1 VSYRVWS
8 KKNIITLPQAK
19 RLLLAALAEETLT
32 IKKAIEIANYHLRR
46 NEIARLSCRK
56 RKLAMFLKK

>member
-1 VSYRVWS
+1 LEKENV
-8 KKNIITLPQAK
+8 KFLLQAP
-19 RLLLAALAEETLT
+19 ETLT

-46 NEIARLSCRK
+46 NEVASLSCRK